1 MLVQTIRKVLVK
13 SQDSSEENL
22 KNKKSRKIVL
32 GWHGQGKQVKEI
44 VLNWSLSLTILQFKV
59 VLVEGLPW

>member
-1 MLVQTIRKVLVK
+1 MLVQTIRKVLVKK

-44 VLNWSLSLTILQFKV
+44 VLNWSLSLTIL
-59 VLVEGLPW
+59 

>member
-1 MLVQTIRKVLVK
+1 MLVQTIRKVLVKK

-44 VLNWSLSLTILQFKV
+44 ISHEVM
-59 VLVEGLPW
+59 GLDAMIFIF

>member
-44 VLNWSLSLTILQFKV
+44 VLNWSLSLTIL
-59 VLVEGLPW
+59 

>member
-32 GWHGQGKQVKEI
+32 VWHGQGKQVK
-44 VLNWSLSLTILQFKV
+44 
-59 VLVEGLPW
+59 

>member
-44 VLNWSLSLTILQFKV
+44 ALNWSLSLTIL
-59 VLVEGLPW
+59 